1 MPNERLRAVM
11 AAGGWTYAA
20 LAQQV
25 EVDPKSVE
33 RWVNLGRIPRRATA
47 LQAAKALGEDVHA
60 LWPALR
66 QARPARAISPE
77 LVALYEQR
85 ADLPVSTFTDLMAQ
99 ARERIDI
106 LVYAAVFLHEAYP
119 RLNELLTERAAEGCT
134 VRIAIGDPDSDN
146 VQARGQEERFG
157 HGIESR
163 CRLAL
168 MHYKPFADTPG
179 IEVRTH
185 ATTLYNSLYRAD
197 DQQLVNA
204 HVWGVNAYAAPVWHL
219 RDTRQAAC
227 STPTPTASTPCGR
240 RQPPYE
246 RKADR
251 GPHRV
256 LRRPERPQAEQHG
269 RRRVRR
275 RHRRPR
281 AHPPLAPP

>member
-1 MPNERLRAVM
+1 M

-77 LVALYEQR
+77 LVALYQQR
-85 ADLPVSTFTDLMAQ
+85 ADLPVSTFTDLLTQ

-134 VRIAIGDPDSDN
+134 VRIAIGDPDSDT
-146 VQARGQEERFG
+146 VQACGQEERFG

-168 MHYKPFADTPG
+168 MHYKPLTGTPG

-185 ATTLYNSLYRAD
+185 STTLYCAD

-204 HVWGVNAYAAPVWHL
+204 HVWGVNAYAAPVRHL
-219 RDTRQAAC
+219 RRHETGGMFDTYAESFDAVWATA
-227 STPTPTASTPCGR
+227 TP
-240 RQPPYE
+240 
-246 RKADR
+246 
-251 GPHRV
+251 
-256 LRRPERPQAEQHG
+256 
-269 RRRVRR
+269 VREEG
-275 RHRRPR
+275 
-281 AHPPLAPP
+281 

>member
-85 ADLPVSTFTDLMAQ
+85 ADIPVSMFTDLMAQ

-134 VRIAIGDPDSDN
+134 VRIAIGDPDSDS
-146 VQARGQEERFG
+146 VQARGKEERFG

-168 MHYKPFADTPG
+168 MHYRPLTGTPG

-185 ATTLYNSLYRAD
+185 ETTLYNSLYRAD

-219 RDTRQAAC
+219 RRHETGGMFDTYAESFDAVWATA
-227 STPTPTASTPCGR
+227 TP
-240 RQPPYE
+240 
-246 RKADR
+246 
-251 GPHRV
+251 
-256 LRRPERPQAEQHG
+256 
-269 RRRVRR
+269 VREEG
-275 RHRRPR
+275 
-281 AHPPLAPP
+281 

>member
-1 MPNERLRAVM
+1 M
-11 AAGGWTYAA
+11 AAGGWTYAT
-20 LAQQV
+20 LAHEV
-25 EVDPKSVE
+25 EIDPKSVE
-33 RWVNLGRIPRRATA
+33 RWVNLGRTPRRATA

-85 ADLPVSTFTDLMAQ
+85 ADLPVSMFTDLMAQ

-106 LVYAAVFLHEAYP
+106 LVYAAVFLHEACP

-134 VRIAIGDPDSDN
+134 VRVAIGDAESDT
-146 VQARGQEERFG
+146 VQARGREERFG

-168 MHYKPFADTPG
+168 MHYRPLAATPG

-219 RDTRQAAC
+219 RRHEESGMFDTYTESFDAVWATATPVRQE
-227 STPTPTASTPCGR
+227 G
-240 RQPPYE
+240 
-246 RKADR
+246 
-251 GPHRV
+251 
-256 LRRPERPQAEQHG
+256 
-269 RRRVRR
+269 
-275 RHRRPR
+275 
-281 AHPPLAPP
+281 

>member
-1 MPNERLRAVM
+1 M

-47 LQAAKALGEDVHA
+47 LQAAKALGDDVHA

-66 QARPARAISPE
+66 QARPARATSPE
-77 LVALYEQR
+77 LVALYGQR
-85 ADLPVSTFTDLMAQ
+85 ADIPVSTFTDLMAQ

-134 VRIAIGDPDSDN
+134 VRIAVGDPDSDT
-146 VQARGQEERFG
+146 VQARGEEERFG

-168 MHYKPFADTPG
+168 MHYKPLTGTPG

-185 ATTLYNSLYRAD
+185 ETTLYNSLYRAD

-204 HVWGVNAYAAPVWHL
+204 HVWGVNAYTAPVWHL
-219 RDTRQAAC
+219 RRHQESGMFDTYADSFDAVWTTA
-227 STPTPTASTPCGR
+227 TP
-240 RQPPYE
+240 
-246 RKADR
+246 
-251 GPHRV
+251 
-256 LRRPERPQAEQHG
+256 
-269 RRRVRR
+269 VREED
-275 RHRRPR
+275 
-281 AHPPLAPP
+281 

>member
-1 MPNERLRAVM
+1 M

-20 LAQQV
+20 LAQQI

-33 RWVNLGRIPRRATA
+33 RWVNRGRTPRRAAA

-85 ADLPVSTFTDLMAQ
+85 ADIPVSAFTDLMAQ

-119 RLNELLTERAAEGCT
+119 RLNELLTERTAEGCI
-134 VRIAIGDPDSDN
+134 VRIAIGDADSDN

-168 MHYKPFADTPG
+168 MHYKPLADTPG

-204 HVWGVNAYAAPVWHL
+204 HVWGVNAYRAPVWHL
-219 RDTRQAAC
+219 RRHEESGVFDTYAESFDAVW
-227 STPTPTASTPCGR
+227 STATP
-240 RQPPYE
+240 
-246 RKADR
+246 
-251 GPHRV
+251 
-256 LRRPERPQAEQHG
+256 
-269 RRRVRR
+269 VREEG
-275 RHRRPR
+275 
-281 AHPPLAPP
+281 

>member
-1 MPNERLRAVM
+1 M

-85 ADLPVSTFTDLMAQ
+85 ADIPVSTFTDLMAQ

-134 VRIAIGDPDSDN
+134 VRIAIGDADSDT

-168 MHYKPFADTPG
+168 MHYRPLASTPG

-185 ATTLYNSLYRAD
+185 ETTLYNSSTALTTS
-197 DQQLVNA
+197 NS
-204 HVWGVNAYAAPVWHL
+204 
-219 RDTRQAAC
+219 
-227 STPTPTASTPCGR
+227 STPMSGAPTRTPPLVASSPTRGR
-240 RQPPYE
+240 RHVRHLCRE
-246 RKADR
+246 
-251 GPHRV
+251 
-256 LRRPERPQAEQHG
+256 L
-269 RRRVRR
+269 RRRVDDSNPVREEG
-275 RHRRPR
+275 
-281 AHPPLAPP
+281 